1 MVAFFAASAGPSL
14 ISDQPAR
21 SGRIEGRL
29 PPLIVLPAVPVIS
42 SIAAVPIIFAEFG
55 SPAMAV
61 LVLFLPR
68 PTLSAAGLIRPTGL
82 ILAAGLILTTLSVV
96 WVHCVI
102 EIANDVVEAL
112 RGSGMCNWNCSHKYD
127 GSSGAKQPS
136 IHREFSHY

>member
-1 MVAFFAASAGPSL
+1 MPSSHDHKRLIRPTPVIDEADSSSTQNGSAGPSL

-42 SIAAVPIIFAEFG
+42 SIAAVPIIFAGFG

-82 ILAAGLILTTLSVV
+82 ILAAGLILTTPPYIVY
-96 WVHCVI
+96 
-102 EIANDVVEAL
+102 
-112 RGSGMCNWNCSHKYD
+112 YD
-127 GSSGAKQPS
+127 
-136 IHREFSHY
+136 